1 MTVHHGETK
10 TEIANGSSFEE
21 CLAYL
26 RATPLFKGYGVDYD
40 LNLSL
45 MKEQLQKFGK
55 FSYGWADYSFYNDEQ
70 IAELLE

>member
-26 RATPLFKGYGVDYD
+26 SQTPHFK
-40 LNLSL
+40 
-45 MKEQLQKFGK
+45 E
-55 FSYGWADYSFYNDEQ
+55 
-70 IAELLE
+70 